1 MDYKKGSVTQVIKT
15 IIFDIGNVLVDFR
28 WRKMYEE
35 IFGLEGAELER
46 FADATVRHQAW
57 VDLDQGII
65 TTEEA
70 KEAYAKEV
78 PEYREYIDRIYQE
91 MDKMLVQFDYAVSW
105 IQELKERGYRI
116 YILSNWSKPAYD
128 ACKDTALSFLPLVD
142 GVVFSYKELV
152 IKPDKEIY
160 DIICSRYDINPEE
173 AVFLDDTE
181 KNIVAAREFGL
192 HGIVFKSYEQGRKE
206 LEELLAE

>member
-1 MDYKKGSVTQVIKT
+1 MIKT
-15 IIFDIGNVLVDFR
+15 VIFDIGNVLVDFR
-28 WRKMYEE
+28 WRKMFEE
-35 IFGLEGAELER
+35 FGLEGDELER

-70 KEAYAKEV
+70 KEAYVKEV
-78 PEYREYIDRIYQE
+78 PEYREYVNRIYQE

-105 IQELKERGYRI
+105 IKELKERGYRI

-128 ACKDTALSFLPLVD
+128 ACQNTALSFLPLVD
-142 GVVFSYKELV
+142 GVVFSYEELV
-152 IKPDKEIY
+152 IKPDKKIY
-160 DIICSRYDINPEE
+160 DIICSRYDINPAE

-181 KNIVAAREFGL
+181 KNIVSAREFGL
-192 HGIVFKSYEQGRKE
+192 HGILFKNYEQGYNE
-206 LEELLAE
+206 LEKLLAE

>member
-1 MDYKKGSVTQVIKT
+1 MIKT
-15 IIFDIGNVLVDFR
+15 VIFDIGNVLVDFC
-28 WRKMYEE
+28 WRKMYEG
-35 IFGLEGAELER
+35 FGLEGQELER

-78 PEYREYIDRIYQE
+78 PEYREFIERIYQE
-91 MDKMLVQFDYAVSW
+91 MDKMLVQFEYSIPW
-105 IQELKERGYRI
+105 IKELKERGYRI

-128 ACKDTALSFLPLVD
+128 ACQNTALSFLPLVD
-142 GVVFSYKELV
+142 GVVFSYKEFV
-152 IKPDKEIY
+152 IKPDKKIY
-160 DIICSRYDINPEE
+160 EIICDRYDINPAE
-173 AVFLDDTE
+173 AVFLDDSE
-181 KNIVAAREFGL
+181 ANIMSAREFGL
-192 HGIVFKSYEQGRKE
+192 HAIHFKSYEQGRKE

>member
-1 MDYKKGSVTQVIKT
+1 MIKT
-15 IIFDIGNVLVDFR
+15 IIFDIGNVLVHFG
-28 WRKMYEE
+28 WREVFQE
-35 IFGLEGAELER
+35 FGLEGDELER

-57 VDLDQGII
+57 VDLDEGII

-91 MDKMLVQFDYAVSW
+91 MDKMLVQYDYAIPW
-105 IQELKERGYRI
+105 IKELKERGYRI

-128 ACKDTALSFLPLVD
+128 ACQNTALSFLPLVD
-142 GVVFSYKELV
+142 GVVFSYRELM
-152 IKPDKEIY
+152 IKPNKKIY
-160 DIICSRYDINPEE
+160 ELICNRYDINPAE

-181 KNIVAAREFGL
+181 KNIIAARDYGL
-192 HGIVFKSYEQGRKE
+192 HGIHFKSYEQGKAE
-206 LEELLAE
+206 LEELLKS

>member
-1 MDYKKGSVTQVIKT
+1 MTGLIKS

-28 WRKMYEE
+28 WRKMFEE
-35 IFGLEGAELER
+35 FGLEGEALETL
-46 FADATVRHQAW
+46 ADATVRHQAW

-70 KEAYAKEV
+70 KEAYTKQA

-91 MDKMLVQFDYAVSW
+91 MDKMLVQFDYAIPW
-105 IQELKERGYRI
+105 IKELKERGYRI

-128 ACKDTALSFLPLVD
+128 SCQNTALSFLPLVD
-142 GVVFSYKELV
+142 GVVFSYEELV
-152 IKPDKEIY
+152 IKPDEKIY
-160 DIICSRYDINPEE
+160 DIICKRYEINPVE

-181 KNIVAAREFGL
+181 KNIIAAREYGL
-192 HGIVFKSYEQGRKE
+192 HGIVFKNYEQGRNE
-206 LEELLAE
+206 LEELLKQRNAILY

>member
-1 MDYKKGSVTQVIKT
+1 MIKN

-35 IFGLEGAELER
+35 VFGLEGAELER

-57 VDLDQGII
+57 VDLDEGII

-78 PEYREYIDRIYQE
+78 PEYREYIDRIYLE
-91 MDKMLVQFDYAVSW
+91 MDKMLVQFDYAISW

-128 ACKDTALSFLPLVD
+128 ACKDTALSFLPFVD
-142 GVVFSYKELV
+142 GAVFSYRELM
-152 IKPDKEIY
+152 IKPNKEIY
-160 DIICSRYDINPEE
+160 ELICNRYGINPAE
-173 AVFLDDTE
+173 AVFIDDSE
-181 KNIVAAREFGL
+181 PNIISAREYGL
-192 HGIVFKSYEQGRKE
+192 NAIHFLSYKQGRKE
-206 LEELLAE
+206 LEELLAK

>member
-1 MDYKKGSVTQVIKT
+1 MTQVIKT

-35 IFGLEGAELER
+35 VFGLEGAELER

-65 TTEEA
+65 TTEQA
-70 KEAYAKEV
+70 KEAYAKKV

-105 IQELKERGYRI
+105 IQELKERGYGI

-160 DIICSRYDINPEE
+160 DIICSRYDINPAE

-181 KNIVAAREFGL
+181 KNIIAAREFGL
-192 HGIVFKSYEQGRKE
+192 HGIHFQSYEQGKAE
-206 LEELLAE
+206 LEELLKR

>member
-1 MDYKKGSVTQVIKT
+1 MIKN
-15 IIFDIGNVLVDFR
+15 IIFDIGNVIVDFR

-35 IFGLEGAELER
+35 VFGLEGAELER

-105 IQELKERGYRI
+105 IKELKERGYRI

-152 IKPDKEIY
+152 IKPDRKIY
-160 DIICSRYDINPEE
+160 DIICSRYGINPAE

-181 KNIVAAREFGL
+181 RNITAAREYGL
-192 HGIVFKSYEQGRKE
+192 HGIVFKNYEQGRNE
-206 LEELLAE
+206 LEALLAE

>member
-1 MDYKKGSVTQVIKT
+1 MTQVIKT

>member
-1 MDYKKGSVTQVIKT
+1 MIRT

-35 IFGLEGAELER
+35 VFGLEGAELER

-65 TTEEA
+65 TTEQA

-78 PEYREYIDRIYQE
+78 PEYCEYIDRIYQE

-116 YILSNWSKPAYD
+116 YILSNWSQPAYD

-160 DIICSRYDINPEE
+160 DIICGRYNINPAE

-181 KNIVAAREFGL
+181 KNIIAAREFGL
-192 HGIVFKSYEQGRKE
+192 HGIHFQTYEQGKAE
-206 LEELLAE
+206 LEALLAE

>member
-1 MDYKKGSVTQVIKT
+1 MIKN

-35 IFGLEGAELER
+35 AFGLEGAELER

-57 VDLDQGII
+57 VDLDEGII
-65 TTEEA
+65 TTDQA
-70 KEAYAKEV
+70 KEAYAKET

-105 IQELKERGYRI
+105 IKELKERGYRI

-152 IKPDKEIY
+152 IKPDRKIY
-160 DIICSRYDINPEE
+160 DIICSRYGINPAE

-181 KNIVAAREFGL
+181 RNITAAREYGL
-192 HGIVFKSYEQGRKE
+192 HGIVFKNYEQGRNE
-206 LEELLAE
+206 LEALLAE

>member
-1 MDYKKGSVTQVIKT
+1 MATVIKT
-15 IIFDIGNVLVDFR
+15 IIFDIGNVLVHFG
-28 WRKMYEE
+28 WREVFQE
-35 IFGLEGAELER
+35 FGLEGDELER

-57 VDLDQGII
+57 VDLDEGII

-91 MDKMLVQFDYAVSW
+91 MDKMLVQYDYAIPW
-105 IQELKERGYRI
+105 IKELKERGYRI

-128 ACKDTALSFLPLVD
+128 ACQNTALSFLPLVD
-142 GVVFSYKELV
+142 GVVFSYRELM
-152 IKPDKEIY
+152 IKPNKKIY
-160 DIICSRYDINPEE
+160 ELICNRYDINPAE

-181 KNIVAAREFGL
+181 KNIIAARDYGL
-192 HGIVFKSYEQGRKE
+192 HGIHFKSYEQGKAE
-206 LEELLAE
+206 LEELLKS

>member
-1 MDYKKGSVTQVIKT
+1 MIGVIKD

-35 IFGLEGAELER
+35 VFGLEGAELER

-70 KEAYAKEV
+70 KEAYAKEA

-116 YILSNWSKPAYD
+116 YILSNWSKPAFD
-128 ACKDTALSFLPLVD
+128 ACENTALSFLPLVD

-160 DIICSRYDINPEE
+160 DIICKRYDINPAE

-181 KNIVAAREFGL
+181 KNIIAAREYGL
-192 HGIVFKSYEQGRKE
+192 HGIHFQSYEQGRNE
-206 LEELLAE
+206 LEELLARK

>member
-1 MDYKKGSVTQVIKT
+1 MINT

-28 WRKMYEE
+28 WRKMFEE
-35 IFGLEGAELER
+35 FGLEGDVLEK

-78 PEYREYIDRIYQE
+78 PEYREYIERIYQE
-91 MDKMLVQFDYAVSW
+91 MDSMLVQYEYTVSW
-105 IQELKERGYRI
+105 IKELKERGYRI

-152 IKPDKEIY
+152 IKPDRKIY
-160 DIICSRYDINPEE
+160 DIICSRYDINPAE

-181 KNIVAAREFGL
+181 KNIIAAREYGL
-192 HGIVFKSYEQGRKE
+192 HAIHFKSYEQGKAE
-206 LEELLAE
+206 LETLLAE

>member
-1 MDYKKGSVTQVIKT
+1 MIKT
-15 IIFDIGNVLVDFR
+15 VIFDIGNVLVHFG
-28 WRKMYEE
+28 WREVFQE
-35 IFGLEGAELER
+35 FGLEGEELER

-57 VDLDQGII
+57 VDLDEGII

-91 MDKMLVQFDYAVSW
+91 MDKMLVQYDYAIPW
-105 IQELKERGYRI
+105 IKELKERGYRI

-128 ACKDTALSFLPLVD
+128 ACQNTALSFLPIVD
-142 GVVFSYKELV
+142 GVVFSYRELM
-152 IKPDKEIY
+152 IKPNKKIY
-160 DIICSRYDINPEE
+160 ELICNRYDINPAE

-181 KNIVAAREFGL
+181 KNIIAARDYGL
-192 HGIVFKSYEQGRKE
+192 HGIHFKSYEQGKAE
-206 LEELLAE
+206 LEELLKS